1 MVNDSYVP
9 SRGDIVHLTFG
20 PVRGHEQ
27 RGRRP
32 AVVLTSRKYNELVGL
47 AFVCPITSK
56 IKGYPFEVPVVVKG
70 KPSVVLCDHLRSL
83 AWRDRNIS
91 YVMALEIGLVREVIT
106 KVGLLLTS

>member
-1 MVNDSYVP
+1 MVNHFYIPDG
-9 SRGDIVHLTFG
+9 GDVIYLTFDQG
-20 PVRGHEQ
+20 RGHEQ

-83 AWRDRNIS
+83 AWRDRNIR